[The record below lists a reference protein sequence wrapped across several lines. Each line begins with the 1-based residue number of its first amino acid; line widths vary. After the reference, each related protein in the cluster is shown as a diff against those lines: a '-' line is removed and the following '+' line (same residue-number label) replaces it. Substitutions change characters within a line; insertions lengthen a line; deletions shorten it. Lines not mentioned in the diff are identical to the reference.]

1 MISDSLLTFTG
12 ASGQAITSATTTAS
26 TDSIDLGPLGTNL
39 IRDIGAGQD
48 VYLVVALTTGSVTTV
63 TSPTVTVNVQVDD
76 NSGFSSATQV
86 ATSGAVNLP
95 TTTAAAT
102 AGALICAL
110 KLPAGA
116 YERYLRLS
124 FVTGGT
130 ITTASYTF
138 QAFLTLDADVVRY
151 YADALTITG

>member
-1 MISDSLLTFTG
+1 MITDALLTFTG

-39 IRDIGAGQD
+39 IRDIGAGED
-48 VYLVVALTTGSVTTV
+48 VFLAVVLSTGSVTTV

-76 NSGFSSATQV
+76 NTGFSSATQV
-86 ATSGAVNLP
+86 ATTGAINLP
-95 TTTAAAT
+95 TTTAAAQ
-102 AGALICAL
+102 AGRLIAQL
-110 KLPAGA
+110 KLPAA
-116 YERYLRLS
+116 DYERYLRLS

-138 QAFLTLDADVVRY
+138 QAFLTKDADQFRA
-151 YADALTITG
+151 YADAITIS